1 MAHVTST
8 VMRTIHTLDNGLRLV
23 ITPMPHASS
32 VSVSVYVGA
41 GARYEAVAEAG
52 LSHFVEHLAFKGTT
66 NRPRPQDISIEIDSI
81 GGTMNAATDREYT
94 VYYTKV
100 TREFADRAVTIIA
113 DMLRNSLFVG
123 EEIERERGVILEEL
137 AAVEDS
143 PDEQSGLLLDT
154 LMWPGTPLG
163 RDIAGTPESVGA
175 ISQDRL
181 RGYFHQQYVPSASV
195 VSIAGAVEEQAALE
209 QVRAVFGDWEP
220 GAPADWLRAG
230 EAPRGAR
237 SGKIVK
243 STEQAHLSFGVRGL
257 ALDHPDRYASDVLSV
272 ILGEGMSSRL
282 FQRLREEL
290 GLCYDIHS
298 FASHLRDAGT
308 FGIYAGVDPPKALEA
323 VREIAQELRK
333 VRTPVSAAELER
345 AQSLI
350 RSRVLLRMEDS
361 RAVSAWYGSQAILEQ
376 PRLTP
381 AEAIAKAEAVTIED
395 VQRVAQTLVTDTGL
409 QLAVVGPFEGVD
421 VFDGVSV
428 GA

>member
-1 MAHVTST
+1 
-8 VMRTIHTLDNGLRLV
+8 MRTIHTLENGLRVVL
-23 ITPMPHASS
+23 TPMPHASS
-32 VSVSVYVGA
+32 ASVSVYVGA
-41 GARYEAVAEAG
+41 GARYEAAPEAG

-100 TREFADRAVTIIA
+100 TREFAERAVVIIA

-143 PDEQSGLLLDT
+143 PDEQAGLLLDT
-154 LMWPGTPLG
+154 MMWPDSPLG
-163 RDIAGTPESVGA
+163 RDIAGTAESVGA
-175 ISQDRL
+175 ISHERL
-181 RGYFHQQYVPSASV
+181 IGYYRQQYVPNACV
-195 VSIAGAVEEQAALE
+195 VSIAGAIDEAATLD
-209 QVRAVFGDWEP
+209 QVRAAFGDWKP
-220 GAPADWLRAG
+220 GAPADWLRATDG
-230 EAPRGAR
+230 PRGER
-237 SGKIVK
+237 SAKIVK
-243 STEQAHLSFGVRGL
+243 ATEQAHLSLGVRGL
-257 ALDHPDRYASDVLSV
+257 ALDHPDRYAADVLSV

-282 FQRLREEL
+282 FMRLREEL

-308 FGIYAGVDPPKALEA
+308 FGVYAGVDPPKAAEA
-323 VREIAQELRK
+323 VREIAEQLAG
-333 VRTPVSAAELER
+333 VRQPVTAAELER
-345 AQSLI
+345 AQALI

-376 PRLTP
+376 PWQTP
-381 AEAIAKAEAVTIED
+381 AEAIARAEGVTLDD
-395 VQRVAQTLVTDTGL
+395 VQRVAQALLTDGGL

-421 VFDGVSV
+421 LFEGISV